1 MVKSEELSNPQ
12 SCMNRAREN
21 ELTFVLLGRD
31 RAAPAAIRVW
41 CDERVRLGKNSRED
55 AQIVEAMDWVRTVE
69 AGHGRGSIDAVD
81 FRSPDKLRAEVEEL
95 RAELDRAQIEIYK
108 LEVLLNTPEVEDFD
122 KAVPLE
128 AAHQVLRWGA
138 EADAG
143 KTAADWFWLVGY
155 LAGKALS
162 AHLSGDLHKAKHH
175 CISTAAVLRNWHAH
189 IRSGE
194 SAMRPGISAEKQ
206 AGADQ

>member
-1 MVKSEELSNPQ
+1 MIKSQELNDPT
-12 SCMNRAREN
+12 SCLNRARED
-21 ELTFVLLGRD
+21 EMTFVLLGRD
-31 RAAPAAIRVW
+31 VAAPAAVRCW
-41 CDERVRLGKNSRED
+41 AQERVRLGKNQWD
-55 AQIVEAMDWVRTVE
+55 DKQIAEAMQWANKVE
-69 AGHGRGSIDAVD
+69 GGTGRGTIDNVTFSTPAD
-81 FRSPDKLRAEVEEL
+81 LRA
-95 RAELDRAQIEIYK
+95 ALDRSQIELYNLK
-108 LEVLLNTPEVEDFD
+108 VLLNAPEVDDFD

-143 KTAADWFWLVGY
+143 KTPPDWFWLVGY
-155 LAGKALS
+155 LAGKAL
-162 AHLSGDLHKAKHH
+162 AAALGGDQHKAKHH

-206 AGADQ
+206 ASVEGE